1 MYVRLFLHFI
11 INFFNK
17 NFMKKLFRILM
28 AAAVLLTA
36 SCAKEDISST
46 IGGGEV
52 EVTFTA
58 NLAGLG
64 TRAIADGNTVDRV
77 YLAIFD
83 AKADTYLGELTADA
97 GYPVSNGLAT
107 IPVVLLKD
115 KEYDLVF
122 WAQKDGTGA
131 YTLDLENRQVKA
143 NYGVDHSNNFEAWS
157 NNEAR
162 DAFFNISNDWTA
174 GKDNTTFE
182 LRRPFAQ
189 INVGNS
195 DDDVKFTKQNGSEI
209 KQSAMTVTTKVYD
222 TIELVNGSLTGTEV
236 SAEFVL
242 RDIPAETIQGTVD
255 PTHDA
260 TLNASAEYNYL
271 AMNYLLVNDR
281 QLVDLV
287 FNFTDGTTTFERKY
301 YQVPVQRNYRTNIL
315 GQIISSPMDFTVEI
329 KPGFNDPDENLDAQT
344 QTFKVSTAEEL
355 AAALTTKVE
364 KHIKNLEIILL
375 NDIDLPISSLGQQT
389 GGSGEYKV
397 GTADTDN
404 ITIDLNGK
412 KLNITTTYWSALGA
426 KNDNA
431 LFTIKNGAMT
441 STGNSAGTWNAWD
454 LRFSNCDYVFENVAF
469 EKAVALD
476 NAGKSVKM
484 TDVTITDTHNTDT
497 YGLWITAEGQTVTL
511 ENCVIDMLPASD
523 GRGIKIDEQYVA
535 SPKKVI
541 LNVSNTTFK
550 TEEKAAILVKSV
562 AGAEI
567 NASNLDITNVAADS
581 VYAVWVDEASAAY
594 YNLVKVT
601 GAQVRLEGSAV
612 VDTQEELNAAIAA
625 GGHIMLAEGEYT
637 FNGTAKDITIIGTGN
652 VANIILNQVN
662 KTPACNGKNVSFE
675 NITFKNGTA
684 NYKGIQH
691 SGDVSYKNCVIE
703 GQIFLYG
710 TSETFE
716 GCTFKVTGNV
726 YNVWTYGAGNVT
738 FKNCEFNCEGKS
750 LLIYHESAKVYN
762 VTVDTCNFYSTVTKD
777 DKSAIQMHTE
787 YGITGV
793 LKIND
798 TTATG
803 FANINNGLWN
813 ELNNQTGV
821 LTNVFEKYVDGVQV
835 YNELALVDGAY
846 TIYSAAGLLKF
857 ANEVNV
863 NNNKYSGKTVKLAN
877 DIDLD
882 NAAWTPVGQTGA
894 TQFQGTFDGNGKTI
908 YNLNIDKTSETGKHY
923 SSGLFGWLNA
933 AKVKNVTVN
942 GATVKGNHNVGVIA
956 GYLET
961 SGCTIEN
968 CHVIGAAVECHHA
981 NDDACGDKC
990 GGIVGH
996 AGNAGVAVKDCTV
1009 ADSTVKAGRD
1019 AGQVVGAALAV
1030 NVTGCSATNVTVS
1043 ANGECTGANVRN
1055 EVIGRLL

>member
-1 MYVRLFLHFI
+1 
-11 INFFNK
+11 
-17 NFMKKLFRILM
+17 
-28 AAAVLLTA
+28 
-36 SCAKEDISST
+36 
-46 IGGGEV
+46 
-52 EVTFTA
+52 
-58 NLAGLG
+58 
-64 TRAIADGNTVDRV
+64 
-77 YLAIFD
+77 
-83 AKADTYLGELTADA
+83 
-97 GYPVSNGLAT
+97 
-107 IPVVLLKD
+107 
-115 KEYDLVF
+115 
-122 WAQKDGTGA
+122 
-131 YTLDLENRQVKA
+131 
-143 NYGVDHSNNFEAWS
+143 
-157 NNEAR
+157 
-162 DAFFNISNDWTA
+162 
-174 GKDNTTFE
+174 
-182 LRRPFAQ
+182 
-189 INVGNS
+189 
-195 DDDVKFTKQNGSEI
+195 
-209 KQSAMTVTTKVYD
+209 
-222 TIELVNGSLTGTEV
+222 
-236 SAEFVL
+236 
-242 RDIPAETIQGTVD
+242 
-255 PTHDA
+255 
-260 TLNASAEYNYL
+260 
-271 AMNYLLVNDR
+271 YLLVNDR

-404 ITIDLNGK
+404 ITIDLNGN

-454 LRFSNCDYVFENVAF
+454 LRFSNCDYVFESVAF

-511 ENCVIDMLPASD
+511 KDCVIDMLPASD

-541 LNVSNTTFK
+541 LNVSDTTFK

-594 YNLVKVT
+594 YDLVKVT
-601 GAQVRLEGSAV
+601 GADVRLEGSAV

-691 SGDVSYKNCVIE
+691 SGNVSYKNCVIE

-762 VTVDTCNFYSTVTKD
+762 VTVDTCTFKSTVKKD

-798 TTATG
+798 TTANG
-803 FANINNGLWN
+803 FADINNGLWN

-835 YNELALVDGAY
+835 YNDY
-846 TIYSAAGLLKF
+846 TVSNGVYNIYTAAGLKWF

-863 NNNKYSGKTVKLAN
+863 NKNSFSGKTVKLAK
-877 DIDLD
+877 DIDLQ
-882 NAAWTPVGQTGA
+882 NETWAPIGQTGVA
-894 TQFQGTFDGNGKTI
+894 TFNGVFDGQNYTI
-908 YNLNIDKTSETGKHY
+908 YNLNVNSESQTGANY
-923 SSGLFGWLNA
+923 SSGLFGWVESHTA
-933 AKVKNVTVN
+933 GHGHIKNVKIA
-942 GATVKGNHNVGVIA
+942 GATIVGHHNCGALVGYITQ
-956 GYLET
+956 ET
-961 SGCTIEN
+961 ALVEN
-968 CHVIGAAVECHHA
+968 CHVTGVTISCTYA
-981 NDDACGDKC
+981 NGDADGDKA
-990 GGIVGH
+990 GALI
-996 AGNAGVAVKDCTV
+996 GNATVATPVKDCT
-1009 ADSTVKAGRD
+1009 AANSTVSAGRD
-1019 AGQVVGAALAV
+1019 AGQVIGAGKEA

-1043 ANGECTGANVRN
+1043 ANGTGTGANIRN